1 MRRSGWLRVL
11 AILMVTGLIAA
22 GCGDDDEGGEG
33 TTTTTEAGGGDQ
45 GGEALKIGSIRPES
59 GTLAFLGPPEVEGFN
74 VAIEDINAA
83 GGVLGN
89 DVETD
94 TGDEAADE
102 ARAREAAQRLVSDG
116 ADAIVGAA
124 STAMTQAFI
133 QFLSDEQIVQC
144 SPANTAPGVNDQ
156 ENADYYF
163 RTAPPDS
170 AVAPVITDRV
180 IADGAQ
186 SVAIAH
192 LADDYGNPLA
202 ELIETSLTESGA
214 EVVANVGYAPDATTF
229 DTEVQQLTSED
240 PDAVVLISF
249 AEGAALIRGLLEAGM
264 TTDQLYGGDG
274 LFGPTLVEEVSES
287 DPNIID
293 GMTVI
298 GASGGEEFN
307 ERIAE
312 ATDNNF
318 IYGGQTYDCTVII
331 ALAAE
336 AAGSTDPSEFVDE
349 MVPVTKE
356 GTECTT
362 FEECKGLLE
371 DGEDIDY
378 QGASGAVDFTDAGDP
393 TQTRYNIAQ
402 FTEGTLEVVETV
414 DVDVAEA
421 SGG

>member
-1 MRRSGWLRVL
+1 
-11 AILMVTGLIAA
+11 
-22 GCGDDDEGGEG
+22 
-33 TTTTTEAGGGDQ
+33 
-45 GGEALKIGSIRPES
+45 
-59 GTLAFLGPPEVEGFN
+59 
-74 VAIEDINAA
+74 
-83 GGVLGN
+83 
-89 DVETD
+89 
-94 TGDEAADE
+94 
-102 ARAREAAQRLVSDG
+102 
-116 ADAIVGAA
+116 
-124 STAMTQAFI
+124 MTQAFI

-144 SPANTAPGVNDQ
+144 SPSNTAPGVNDQ

-163 RTAPPDS
+163 RTAPPDN
-170 AVAPVITDRV
+170 AVAPVITDRI

-192 LADDYGNPLA
+192 LADDYGNGLA
-202 ELIETSLTESGA
+202 ELLETQLTESGA
-214 EVVANVGYAPDATTF
+214 DVTANVGYAPDATTF

-240 PDAVVLISF
+240 PDAIVLISF
-249 AEGAALIRGLLEAGM
+249 AEGAVLIRGLLEAGI

-274 LFGPTLVEEVSES
+274 LFGPGLVAEVSES
-287 DPNIID
+287 DPNVID

-312 ATDNNF
+312 ATENNF

-336 AAGSTDPSEFVDE
+336 AAGSTDPTEFVDE
-349 MVPVTKE
+349 VVNVTKD

-378 QGASGAVDFTDAGDP
+378 NGASGAVDFTDAGEV

-402 FTEGTLEVVETV
+402 FTEGTLEVVETQ
-414 DVDVAEA
+414 DVDVTEA
-421 SGG
+421 VGG